1 MIHDLWLLVFDL
13 VLVGTLIALAVAA
26 LSSPEPRR
34 AVMLFI
40 AFGLWLSLVWARL
53 RAPDVALAEAAIGA
67 GLGGALMLAAARR
80 QARETAEGQ
89 TVVAQRSSPLAIWG
103 LAFGS
108 LIAAG
113 ALLWVYYQTLHGEP
127 GTARLA
133 DLALDRV
140 PESGVSN
147 PVTSVLLNYRAY
159 DTLLELGVLMAALM
173 GIWSLGRAPAP
184 FQPAGPALTAMVAW
198 VVPLLIL
205 TAGYMLWIGASA
217 PGGAFQAGALLG
229 AAGVILRL
237 AGHPA
242 AGLPGETAQRWLITL
257 GIAVFAVIG
266 LALMGAGLGF
276 LTYPAGQAKWLIL
289 AVESAATLAIGAT
302 LAAAYVG
309 GGRG

>member
-1 MIHDLWLLVFDL
+1 MIYDLWLLIFDL
-13 VLVGTLIALAVAA
+13 VLLGTLLALAVAA

-80 QARETAEGQ
+80 QAREAQQGQ
-89 TVVAQRSSPLAIWG
+89 ALAVERPSPLAVWG

-108 LIAAG
+108 LIAAA
-113 ALLWVYYQTLHGEP
+113 ALLWVYYSTLHGGPEP
-127 GTARLA
+127 ERLA
-133 DLALDRV
+133 DLALARV
-140 PESGVSN
+140 PESGVTN

-159 DTLLELGVLMAALM
+159 DTLLELGVLMTALL
-173 GIWSLGRAPAP
+173 GIWSLGRASAP

-237 AGHPA
+237 AGYPA
-242 AGLPGETAQRWLITL
+242 AGLPGETAQRWLVSL
-257 GIAVFAVIG
+257 GVAVFALVG
-266 LALMGAGLGF
+266 LALMVAGLGF
-276 LTYPAGQAKWLIL
+276 LTYPPDQAKWLIL
-289 AVESAATLAIGAT
+289 AVESAATVAIGAT

-309 GGRG
+309 GRRA